1 MFRLDKKPS
10 SRKKKHRKL
19 SNKLNNTI
27 SQQLSTWLRS
37 QFHKNM
43 INMYDTPKWV
53 KKERFVLEQA
63 MKAQRVSE
71 YSYYSA

>member
-1 MFRLDKKPS
+1 
-10 SRKKKHRKL
+10 
-19 SNKLNNTI
+19 
-27 SQQLSTWLRS
+27 
-37 QFHKNM
+37 M